1 MEITVRGTA
10 GSRTS
15 SSNTDDGERTLI
27 DLVATGPA
35 YDLALRAANAQRFQT
50 QFQLLLVKVER

>member
-1 MEITVRGTA
+1 MDITVRGTA
-10 GSRTS
+10 GSRPS
-15 SSNTDDGERTLI
+15 SSSADNSERTLI

-35 YDLALRAANAQRFQT
+35 YDLAFAQLRAAVPD